1 MQSSISSK
9 LGFQRKSGPA
19 MHAFA
24 YSNSPYPIRS
34 DLKES
39 YRDAWR
45 QLADPGTWWSGRDRV
60 AIAEEVRNAQACELC
75 ASRKAA
81 LSPFEDIAGDHLATG
96 ELAPPVVDAVH
107 RLTTD
112 PSRLTQSWLERATDK
127 DFTSGHYVEII
138 SIVVTTLCIDTFHRS
153 LGFDLEPL
161 PEPRHG
167 KPSGYVPDGLN
178 DHTGWV
184 PMIGVAGAAEQDLW
198 PGAKMVP
205 NVIKALSSVPDA
217 VRLLKTMSAAQ
228 YVPMADVPNPS
239 AGSDRAI
246 SRAQIEFIA
255 ARVSA
260 INDCFY

>member
-1 MQSSISSK
+1 
-9 LGFQRKSGPA
+9 

-24 YSNSPYPIRS
+24 YSNSPYPIRP

-45 QLADPGTWWSGRDRV
+45 QLADPGTWWTGRERV
-60 AIAEEVRNAQACELC
+60 AIAEEVRNAQSCELC
-75 ASRKAA
+75 ADRKAA
-81 LSPFEDIAGDHLATG
+81 LSPFSDVAGDHRATG
-96 ELAPPVVDAVH
+96 ELPPPIIDVVH

-112 PSRLTQSWLERATDK
+112 PSRLTQSWLAQVTDQA
-127 DFTSGHYVEII
+127 FTSGHYVEII

-161 PEPRHG
+161 PEPHDG
-167 KPSGYVPDGLN
+167 EPSGYLPEGLN
-178 DHTGWV
+178 NDTGWV
-184 PMIGVAGAAEQDLW
+184 PMIGEASDAEGDLW
-198 PGAKMVP
+198 PGTRMAP

-217 VRLLKTMSAAQ
+217 VRLLKTLSAAQ
-228 YVPMADVPNPS
+228 YLPMADVSNPS
-239 AGSDRAI
+239 AGGKRAI